1 PPLPPR
7 RADTAELKAERMRRE
22 VPVGRSAATAEIAAA
37 VLYLSSDEAAFTVG
51 AELVVDGGVTA

>member
-1 PPLPPR
+1 
-7 RADTAELKAERMRRE
+7 MRRE
-22 VPVGRSAATAEIAAA
+22 VPVGRWAATAEIAAA